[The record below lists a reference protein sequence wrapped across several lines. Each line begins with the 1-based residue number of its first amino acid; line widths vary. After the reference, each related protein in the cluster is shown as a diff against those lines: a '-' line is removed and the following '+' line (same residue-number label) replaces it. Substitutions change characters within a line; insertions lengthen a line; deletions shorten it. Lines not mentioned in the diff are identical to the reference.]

1 MLKLFCP
8 QCGAKFEYTL
18 KVPNFCKFCREPL
31 TVEAAKIKPR
41 EEDIEESS
49 IQEAVKP
56 LSHSEKLRQRLAAK
70 RAQIEDDETELEDE
84 DDNFIPKPGKIE
96 ISVVSKKKETLAD
109 LAVGAKVDREAKR
122 ESGPLAFKNQKQF
135 ERDFR
140 KLAGKTR
147 E

>member
-1 MLKLFCP
+1 MSLSRFCTS
-8 QCGAKFEYTL
+8 CGAKHEYTL
-18 KVPNFCKFCREPL
+18 VCPRFCGACGMSLDGKTSTAEKKVIVVDAEEPEP
-31 TVEAAKIKPR
+31 VRPI
-41 EEDIEESS
+41 
-49 IQEAVKP
+49 
-56 LSHSEKLRQRLAAK
+56 SHSEKLRQRLAAK
-70 RAQIEDDETELEDE
+70 RAQIEEDETELEDE

-109 LAVGAKVDREAKR
+109 LAVGAKVDREERR

-135 ERDFR
+135 ERDFK